1 MDQANPHP
9 PAWLAYAGNGRGTII
24 LVKPPS
30 EEGRRVDL
38 QQALTRLV
46 ESATEELH
54 IVRKRAEEKTPARD
68 HGHDFHEMEKAADR
82 VDHYAHLLRRLH
94 DNELGQGW
102 RRESR
107 QDVGS

>member
-1 MDQANPHP
+1 MD
-9 PAWLAYAGNGRGTII
+9 L
-24 LVKPPS
+24 
-30 EEGRRVDL
+30 E
-38 QQALTRLV
+38 QALSRLV

-68 HGHDFHEMEKAADR
+68 HGQDFREMQNAADH

-102 RRESR
+102 CRESR
-107 QDVGS
+107 QDVRN